1 MSDQIVIER
10 LEFQAHCGTTDAERD
25 VPQPLAVDVELF
37 GDLTG
42 AAATDD
48 LARTLDYERVARR
61 ITETAAGRR
70 VRLLETLGE
79 DLVRLLFSEFPA
91 SRIRLWIRKI
101 VPPVAGVRGSVGV
114 RLDRSRPT
122 QEAVPL
128 PARFLLEQE
137 HRLPKGDA
145 LDLACG
151 SGRHALYLAA
161 RGHTVEA
168 LDRDGEA
175 LAMLQA
181 TAKDRNLSSLTVRRV
196 DLEADPAHPPDLGF
210 ERYDTILVFF
220 YLQRPLLPSIIR
232 ALRPGGVLLYETFLI
247 DNHLRHGHPRR
258 REFCLAHNEL
268 PALASGLRLL
278 HYDEGLHDSGAGTA
292 FTARLV
298 AQKPPGGEARHGPA

>member
-10 LEFQAHCGTTDAERD
+10 LEFHAHCGTTDAERD

-37 GDLTG
+37 GDASG

-48 LARTLDYERVARR
+48 LARALDYEGVARR
-61 ITETAAGRR
+61 ITEAAAGRR
-70 VRLLETLGE
+70 FRLLETLAE
-79 DLVRLLFSEFPA
+79 DLIRLLFSEFPA
-91 SRIRLWIRKI
+91 SRIRLWIRKV

-122 QEAVPL
+122 QETFPL

-137 HRLPKGDA
+137 HRLPKGDT

-151 SGRHALYLAA
+151 AGRHALYLAA
-161 RGHTVEA
+161 RGHRVEA
-168 LDRDGEA
+168 LDRDEQA
-175 LAMLQA
+175 LAALRA
-181 TAKDRNLSSLTVRRV
+181 TAKDRHLSSLTARHV
-196 DLEADPAHPPDLGF
+196 DLEADPAHPPDLGL
-210 ERYDTILVFF
+210 ERYDAILVFF
-220 YLQRPLLPSIIR
+220 YLHRPLMPSLLR
-232 ALRPGGVLLYETFLI
+232 ALRPGGVLMYETFLV

-268 PALASGLRLL
+268 PALAAGLRLL
-278 HYDEGLHDSGAGTA
+278 HYDEGLHDTGSGAA

-298 AQKPPGGEARHGPA
+298 AQKPSGGEARHGPD